1 MLTFRSRPK
10 HLELRRTSSCS
21 ALPVNGKN
29 SNNPSSSKENH
40 LVYSLVHHYTKHN
53 RQGLLHPLSEGVEH
67 ISELLD
73 SNPQCQ
79 FCDEKCS
86 KEHRDCTKLK
96 IVSRGVVC
104 FLKIYSKVF
113 GFLLSKAEFQMQKL
127 LEAKNPIIKK

>member
-29 SNNPSSSKENH
+29 SNNSSSSKENH

-104 FLKIYSKVF
+104 FFK
-113 GFLLSKAEFQMQKL
+113 KL
-127 LEAKNPIIKK
+127 FKSFWIFAFESRISNGETFRGKKSNN

>member
-96 IVSRGVVC
+96 IVSRGVIC
-104 FLKIYSKVF
+104 FFFFKLIPKFLDFCFRKQNFKCRNFWRQKI
-113 GFLLSKAEFQMQKL
+113 Q
-127 LEAKNPIIKK
+127 